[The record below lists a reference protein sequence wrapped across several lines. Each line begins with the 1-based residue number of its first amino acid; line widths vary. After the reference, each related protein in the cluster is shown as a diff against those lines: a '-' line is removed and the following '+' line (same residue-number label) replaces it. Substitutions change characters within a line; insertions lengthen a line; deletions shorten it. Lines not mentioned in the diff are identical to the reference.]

1 VFDLVT
7 VGHAARDEF
16 AGETDWRLGGSAVYG
31 AATAARLGARTALLT
46 RVGPNERER
55 LAARCAELGIEL
67 HALPSE
73 ATTTFAFRY
82 DEGHRTLKLRARAR
96 GIDAAAL
103 PAPLRETRS
112 VVLASIAHELAPS
125 LFDAFASAARVLVAQ
140 GYLRAWDADG
150 TVRKRDWEDPG
161 TLLSRVDAAVLSE
174 EDLGGDLAVA
184 RRWAES
190 TAVIVTLAERGAL
203 AITRDGEVAVPSFAV
218 ERVVDPTGAGDAFA
232 AGLALALADGRA
244 LPDAVRYA
252 NAVASFA
259 VEGKGTEALGTAEQ
273 VEARMRG

>member
-1 VFDLVT
+1 M
-7 VGHAARDEF
+7 
-16 AGETDWRLGGSAVYG
+16 
-31 AATAARLGARTALLT
+31 
-46 RVGPNERER
+46 
-55 LAARCAELGIEL
+55 
-67 HALPSE
+67 
-73 ATTTFAFRY
+73 
-82 DEGHRTLKLRARAR
+82 
-96 GIDAAAL
+96 
-103 PAPLRETRS
+103 
-112 VVLASIAHELAPS
+112 
-125 LFDAFASAARVLVAQ
+125 LVAQ

-150 TVRKRDWEDPG
+150 TVRKHDWEHPG

-203 AITRDGEVAVPSFAV
+203 AITRDGEVAVPGFAV

-232 AGLALALADGRA
+232 AGLALALADERA

-259 VEGKGTEALGTAEQ
+259 VEGKGTEALGTREQ